1 MYLIIV
7 NCKINI
13 NKFKCVYLKF
23 FWWFICLFLA
33 LVSCYVMLDGAAVA
47 CMLSKWMLYLFSLLF
62 RMFNWLE
69 FVVQT
74 LDESV

>member
-33 LVSCYVMLDGAAVA
+33 LVSRYVMLDGAANRLHA
-47 CMLSKWMLYLFSLLF
+47 EQMNALFVFIIVS
-62 RMFNWLE
+62 N
-69 FVVQT
+69 V
-74 LDESV
+74 